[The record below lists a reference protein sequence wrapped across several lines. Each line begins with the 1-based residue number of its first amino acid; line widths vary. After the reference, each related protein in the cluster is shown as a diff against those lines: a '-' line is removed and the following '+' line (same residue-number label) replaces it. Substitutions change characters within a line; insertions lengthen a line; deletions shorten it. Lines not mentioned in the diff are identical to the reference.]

1 MGGMDM
7 NEIWKDR
14 NVFITGANG
23 LVGSWLTK
31 ELVKRGANA
40 VVLIRDFIPK
50 YNLLNDVYNDLGAVV
65 NGSITD
71 LPLVER
77 ILNEY
82 EIDCCFHLAA
92 QTIVGIANRSPLST
106 FESNIKG
113 TWNILEAART
123 SKLIKRVIVAS
134 SDKAYGEQ
142 KTLPYTEDMCLM
154 ANHPYD
160 ASKACTDILARSY
173 FNAYGLP
180 VAVTRC
186 ANIYGGGDLN
196 FSRIIPDTIRSILHG
211 TPPVIRSDG
220 SPVREY
226 MYVKDAVAAY
236 LTLAKLIDKKDVAGE
251 AFNFGAGNPITVL
264 ELVMEI
270 LRVSGRTDL
279 KPVIVGKGKTKGEI
293 EKQFLSIEKARRVLK
308 WHPKYDLAAGLKETI
323 QWYDAFFKS
332 R

>member
-1 MGGMDM
+1 MS
-7 NEIWKDR
+7 EFWKDR

-31 ELVKRGANA
+31 ELVTKGANT
-40 VVLIRDFIPK
+40 VVLIRDFIPR
-50 YNLLNDVYNDLGAVV
+50 YCLLNDIYDDIGAVV
-65 NGSITD
+65 SGSITD
-71 LPLVER
+71 FPLVER
-77 ILNEY
+77 IFNEY

-113 TWNILEAART
+113 TWNILEAARN
-123 SKLIKRVIVAS
+123 SKLIKRVVVAS

-142 KTLPYTEDMCLM
+142 KSLPYTEDMCLL

-173 FNAYGLP
+173 FNTYGLP

-196 FSRIIPDTIRSILHG
+196 FSRIIPDTIRSILNN
-211 TPPVIRSDG
+211 TAPVIRSDG

-226 MYVKDAVAAY
+226 MYVKDAVCAY
-236 LTLAKLIDKKDVAGE
+236 LTLAGQIDRENVAGG
-251 AFNFGAGNPITVL
+251 AFNFGAENPITVL
-264 ELVMEI
+264 ELVNEI
-270 LRVSGRTDL
+270 LRVSGRVDL
-279 KPVIVGKGKTKGEI
+279 KPVISGQGKTRGEI
-293 EKQFLSIEKARRVLK
+293 EKQFLSIEKARRLLE
-308 WHPKYDLAAGLKETI
+308 WRPNYDLATGLKETI

>member
-1 MGGMDM
+1 MS
-7 NEIWKDR
+7 EFWKER

-40 VVLIRDFIPK
+40 VVLIRDFTPK

-77 ILNEY
+77 IFNEY
-82 EIDCCFHLAA
+82 EIESCFHLAA

-113 TWNILEAART
+113 TWNILEAARG
-123 SKLIKRVIVAS
+123 SKLVRRVIVAS

-142 KTLPYTEDMCLM
+142 SSLPYTEDMCLL

-173 FNAYGLP
+173 FNTYGLP

-186 ANIYGGGDLN
+186 ANVYGGGDLN
-196 FSRIIPDTIRSILHG
+196 FSRIIPDTIRSILHD

-220 SPVREY
+220 LPVREY
-226 MYVKDAVAAY
+226 MYVRDAVSAY
-236 LTLAKLIDKKDVAGE
+236 LTLAEQIDKKNVAGE
-251 AFNFGAGNPITVL
+251 AFNFGAENPITVL
-264 ELVMEI
+264 ELVNEI
-270 LRVSGRTDL
+270 LRVAGRTDL
-279 KPVIVGKGKTKGEI
+279 NPIIAGKGKTKGEI
-293 EKQFLSIEKARRVLK
+293 EKQFLSIEKAMKVLG

-323 QWYDAFFKS
+323 EWYDAFFKS
-332 R
+332 K

>member
-1 MGGMDM
+1 M
-7 NEIWKDR
+7 NWKDR

-23 LVGSWLTK
+23 FVGSRVTK
-31 ELVKRGANA
+31 ELVKKGANT
-40 VVLIRDFIPK
+40 VVLIRDFIPR
-50 YNLLNDVYNDLGAVV
+50 YSLLNDIYNELGAVV

-71 LPLVER
+71 FPLVER
-77 ILNEY
+77 IFNEY
-82 EIDCCFHLAA
+82 EIECCFHLAA
-92 QTIVGIANRSPLST
+92 QTIVGTANRSPLST

-113 TWNILEAART
+113 TWNILEAARG

-142 KTLPYTEDMCLM
+142 SSLPYTEDMCLL

-173 FNAYGLP
+173 YNTYALP

-196 FSRIIPDTIRSILHG
+196 FSRIIPDTIRSILHD

-226 MYVKDAVAAY
+226 MYVRDAVSAY
-236 LTLAKLIDKKDVAGE
+236 LTLAEQIDKKNVAGG
-251 AFNFGAGNPITVL
+251 AFNFGAENPITVL
-264 ELVMEI
+264 ELVSEI
-270 LRVSGRTDL
+270 LRVSGRKDL
-279 KPVIVGKGKTKGEI
+279 KPIVAGKGKTKGEI
-293 EKQFLSIEKARRVLK
+293 EKQFLSIEKAMKVLG
-308 WHPKYDLAAGLKETI
+308 WHPKYNLAAGLKETI
-323 QWYDAFFKS
+323 EWYSAFFKS
-332 R
+332 K

>member
-1 MGGMDM
+1 MDM
-7 NEIWKDR
+7 NEFWKDR

-31 ELVKRGANA
+31 ELVNRGANA
-40 VVLIRDFIPK
+40 VVLIRDFIPRDS
-50 YNLLNDVYNDLGAVV
+50 LLNGIYDDLGAVV

-71 LPLVER
+71 YPLVER
-77 ILNEY
+77 IFNEY

-113 TWNILEAART
+113 TWNVLEAARN
-123 SKLIKRVIVAS
+123 SKLIKRLIVAS

-142 KTLPYTEDMCLM
+142 RSLPYTEDMCLL
-154 ANHPYD
+154 ASHPYD
-160 ASKACTDILARSY
+160 ASKACTDILTRSY
-173 FNAYGLP
+173 SNTYGLP
-180 VAVTRC
+180 AAVTRC

-196 FSRIIPDTIRSILHG
+196 FSRIIPDTIRSILHD
-211 TPPVIRSDG
+211 TAPVIRSDG

-226 MYVKDAVAAY
+226 MYVKDAASAY
-236 LTLAKLIDKKDVAGE
+236 LTLAENIDKKNVAGE
-251 AFNFGAGNPITVL
+251 AFNFGAENPITVID
-264 ELVMEI
+264 LVNEI

-279 KPVIVGKGKTKGEI
+279 EPVITGQGKTKGEI
-293 EKQFLSIEKARRVLK
+293 EKQFLSIEKAKKVLK
-308 WHPKYDLAAGLKETI
+308 WHPQYELPAGLDETI
-323 QWYDAFFKS
+323 RWYDSFFRS